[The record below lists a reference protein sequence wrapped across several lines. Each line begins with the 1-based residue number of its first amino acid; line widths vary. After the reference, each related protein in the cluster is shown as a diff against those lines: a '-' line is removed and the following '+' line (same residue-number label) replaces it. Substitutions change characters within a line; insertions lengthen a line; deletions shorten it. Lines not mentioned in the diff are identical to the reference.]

1 MTPHKTPVSLNDN
14 LRLGRLTLPQ
24 WVAIGVGVVALF
36 VMGSLTSGIHNP
48 DTRVFVI
55 LAPVVVLVA
64 PILAFGRGGIE
75 RYPSQS
81 LRFAWRRTLRYGVHA
96 ARTIRASTLRGA
108 NHATKIYRQARHRR
122 T

>member
-36 VMGSLTSGIHNP
+36 VMVSLTAGIHNP

-64 PILAFGRGGIE
+64 PILALGRGGIE
-75 RYPSQS
+75 RYPYQS
-81 LRFAWRRTLRYGVHA
+81 LRFAWRRTRRYAVRA
-96 ARTIRASTLRGA
+96 ARIAHAYTLKGASY
-108 NHATKIYRQARHRR
+108 ATTSYRQARRR
-122 T
+122 RA